1 MSDGAFGFQV
11 VDYVRGRSGGRGS
24 AGTAVYGV
32 VKGSVWGRTT
42 SYWPSVAPLR
52 RIFISTLHPC
62 E

>member
-1 MSDGAFGFQV
+1 MSDGAFGFTWLV
-11 VDYVRGRSGGRGS
+11 TCEEDLGRGS
-24 AGTAVYGV
+24 AGTAVFGV

-42 SYWPSVAPLR
+42 SYCPSVAPLR